1 MIVTIK
7 GKDIFALNQVRN
19 VSVRNFVFIRGLSSE
34 AQPRLTTAAQN
45 TTAAVALA
53 GSKLLKTSPTSIGN
67 YFVSS
72 GNLSAS
78 SLKINGIAAAS
89 LSSSPFSGS
98 SALFPLVFT
107 TMELSSNFRLVPLFA
122 SGTVASPTIGVPIE
136 TSDLY
141 LYAKA
146 GQN

>member
-1 MIVTIK
+1 MSFTIK

-19 VSVRNFVFIRGLSSE
+19 VSVRDFVFIRNLSSN
-34 AQPRLTTAAQN
+34 AQPRLTTASQN
-45 TTAAVALA
+45 TTAAVALSNA
-53 GSKLLKTSPTSIGN
+53 LLLKQSPASTGN

-72 GNLSAS
+72 GSLNAS
-78 SLKINGIAAAS
+78 SLKINGVSFAS

-98 SALFPLVFT
+98 TALFPLAFT

-122 SGTVASPTIGVPIE
+122 SGTVTSPIIGVPIE
-136 TSDLY
+136 TNDLY